1 MNASLYF
8 QPHPKQMGKVN
19 TLPTG
24 QSLFQ
29 VVGRFVPNQKYGE
42 DDPQCKVYRMKI
54 FAKNKVVARSRF
66 WYFMGRL
73 CRVKKANGQIV
84 SVNQVRAPPQ
94 RARPHACSPPHRA
107 LASYA
112 ARPLRRSLRSRR
124 RRSRTLA
131 SGSGT
136 TRVPAR
142 TTRTRST
149 VRLRSPTLSTPS
161 VRRMPAVAF
170 GSASAAASRAGSPKP
185 RGAAIRQCRRRQ
197 QCRATRTARAVTL
210 ASEQRQGLEQRQ
222 WGFSCGG
229 AARPAPPHPSFLTL
243 PLTDQNMAGL
253 SRAKAAS
260 IQILRTAELKASECK
275 RPAIMQ
281 FHVRTARSQVAAPRP
296 CASSVRSACGH
307 RLGPPL
313 GACPPGLRPRR
324 SAPRAGCLLPPPPPP
339 GPAGIG

>member
-1 MNASLYF
+1 MIPEVRFSIEKQEKASELIIPPFAWTPCLGKAASHEVGPAPSAPVLRHMLILGRFHQHDIAAQSTPPPDSPRADPTPLTNLSLCSGRPHCTQPPPCGIMLCPHCTACTMNAFLYF

-84 SVNQVRAPPQ
+84 SVNQVRAPPL
-94 RARPHACSPPHRA
+94 RAAPAACSPPRRP

-112 ARPLRRSLRSRR
+112 ARSRRRSSRSPR

-149 VRLRSPTLSTPS
+149 VR
-161 VRRMPAVAF
+161 
-170 GSASAAASRAGSPKP
+170 SR
-185 RGAAIRQCRRRQ
+185 
-197 QCRATRTARAVTL
+197 
-210 ASEQRQGLEQRQ
+210 
-222 WGFSCGG
+222 
-229 AARPAPPHPSFLTL
+229 
-243 PLTDQNMAGL
+243 
-253 SRAKAAS
+253 
-260 IQILRTAELKASECK
+260 
-275 RPAIMQ
+275 
-281 FHVRTARSQVAAPRP
+281 
-296 CASSVRSACGH
+296 
-307 RLGPPL
+307 
-313 GACPPGLRPRR
+313 
-324 SAPRAGCLLPPPPPP
+324 
-339 GPAGIG
+339 